1 MRAKWKAQFPK
12 SKRAPDAIGFKNFS
26 DERFLNIVEAVYVPA
41 LKEYVEAL
49 ETKAK
54 TIDKGHQPT
63 HLLKQAHQQLERVTK
78 ARDERAKRVEAAQ
91 KKKREAKVNK
101 KRSKA
106 VARGSKSAV
115 VELSQEDK
123 AALHCKYFDFV
134 KELWTRQRGDRRK
147 LHHRRGVV
155 RTPSSSSGSWP
166 QSK

>member
-1 MRAKWKAQFPK
+1 MFASQEEADKHIKTPEDRQRLYEEYLGKLNEDGKLDQVGQKDSMRAKWKAQFPK

-41 LKEYVEAL
+41 LEKYVDAL

-63 HLLKQAHQQLERVTK
+63 HLLKQAHQQLERMTK

-106 VARGSKSAV
+106 AARGA
-115 VELSQEDK
+115 
-123 AALHCKYFDFV
+123 
-134 KELWTRQRGDRRK
+134 K
-147 LHHRRGVV
+147 LPGPRWC
-155 RTPSSSSGSWP
+155 WP
-166 QSK
+166 R